1 MYPDNITR
9 IFIGLVLDLTIAI
22 PVYLHYRKSTKFPF
36 EKYQTLWPRFFAPY
50 FDSLVFWPLTGLLFI
65 ILLLV
70 NTPAKILMLTSFIIG
85 LVRTVYRMYF
95 TGRFGQTIGKMAC
108 KVKVVDAKTGADISY
123 LQAVL
128 RNIISI
134 VSTVIAIVFFP
145 SHIFFTR
152 ADYKQ
157 LIFSPSFK
165 IIVAASIIWTIANII
180 VFFSNDKRRAIHD
193 YIAAT
198 VVVRTNLV
206 NSKAKTNGEKFTPLI
221 AKEKNSFNKVPRPYF
236 YD

>member
-1 MYPDNITR
+1 MYPANIR
-9 IFIGLVLDLTIAI
+9 QIFIGLALDLIIAI
-22 PVYLHYRKSTKFPF
+22 PVYLHYRKSTKFAF
-36 EKYQTLWPRFFAPY
+36 EKYRTLWPRFFAPY
-50 FDSLVFWPLTGLLFI
+50 IDSLVFWPLNGLLFI
-65 ILLLV
+65 VLLLLK
-70 NTPAKILMLTSFIIG
+70 TPVKALTIIKFAIG
-85 LVRTVYRMYF
+85 LVFLVYKIYF

-108 KVKVVDAKTGADISY
+108 KVKVIDAKTGADISY
-123 LQAVL
+123 FQAVL
-128 RNIISI
+128 RNIVSI
-134 VSTVIAIVFFP
+134 GNTVIALVFFP
-145 SHIFFTR
+145 GHIFFTR